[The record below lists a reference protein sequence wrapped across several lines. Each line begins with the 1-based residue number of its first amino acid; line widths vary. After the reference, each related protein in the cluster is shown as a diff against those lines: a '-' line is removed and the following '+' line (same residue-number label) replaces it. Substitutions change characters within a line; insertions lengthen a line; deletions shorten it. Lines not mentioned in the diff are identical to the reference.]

1 MELRNFVSGSPIF
14 HLWTQPAQP
23 GGTCQKSP
31 TPMNRAGMADGG
43 EKSQKPAQASPVW
56 EAAMA
61 GAVPTHLWGRPHP
74 GDGEGWCRMESH
86 LPMSAH
92 TNP

>member
-1 MELRNFVSGSPIF
+1 
-14 HLWTQPAQP
+14 
-23 GGTCQKSP
+23 
-31 TPMNRAGMADGG
+31 MNRAGMADGG

-74 GDGEGWCRMESH
+74 WRWRGLVQDGE
-86 LPMSAH
+86 PPAH
-92 TNP
+92 VRPH